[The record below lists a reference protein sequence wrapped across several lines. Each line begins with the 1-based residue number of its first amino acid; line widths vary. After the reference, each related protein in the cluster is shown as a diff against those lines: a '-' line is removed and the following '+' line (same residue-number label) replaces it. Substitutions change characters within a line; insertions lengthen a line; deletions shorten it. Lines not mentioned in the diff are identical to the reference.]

1 MPYVLLLAGMA
12 LLFAAS
18 CVLLVSTGSLWSLTV
33 AVGLLGVAV
42 APQMITMFGLAERTV
57 PAVRL
62 GEAMAALV
70 SALILAQSAGTFL
83 GGWATTHFAPAAP
96 FAITAATAAA
106 ALLLAACTATEQR
119 YRRRT
124 PTAPTAPT
132 APTDGGTDGG
142 TDGSGV
148 QPRIAAPARRAP
160 RT

>member
-106 ALLLAACTATEQR
+106 LLLAACTATEQR

-124 PTAPTAPT
+124 PTAPT

>member
-1 MPYVLLLAGMA
+1 MPSVLLLAGMA

-18 CVLLVSTGSLWSLTV
+18 SVLLVSTGSLWSPTV

-42 APQMITMFGLAERTV
+42 APQMITMFGPAERTV

-70 SALILAQSAGTFL
+70 SAPILAQSAGTFL
-83 GGWATTHFAPAAP
+83 GGWATTHFAPAVP
-96 FAITAATAAA
+96 FAITAAAAA

-132 APTDGGTDGG
+132 APTVGGTDGG

-148 QPRIAAPARRAP
+148 QPRIAAPARHAT